1 MNSWTMYLRNRSVPV
16 RVAGLA
22 GVTLLVFAIVGPVAF
37 GLGGSMALVAAGLAA
52 VVCFSGA
59 LTALLA
65 SHALASPSMA
75 LAALLT
81 GMIARMA
88 IPLACGLAVHLR
100 GGTLS
105 DAGFLYYLLV
115 FYPVTLAVETLFSM
129 LAQEP
134 FQAEGATTSS
144 LQVSKP

>member
-1 MNSWTMYLRNRSVPV
+1 MYLRNRSVPV
-16 RVAGLA
+16 RVAGLTS
-22 GVTLLVFAIVGPVAF
+22 VTLLVFAIVGPVAF
-37 GLGGSMALVAAGLAA
+37 GLGGSMALAAAAVAAAVCLA
-52 VVCFSGA
+52 GA
-59 LTALLA
+59 SIAIVA
-65 SHALASPSMA
+65 SFALAGPSMA
-75 LAALLT
+75 LAALLV

-100 GGTLS
+100 GGPLS

-129 LAQEP
+129 PTQEP
-134 FQAEGATTSS
+134 LQAEGATTST